1 MGTQNAQPHL
11 PSTKAR
17 NSILRALTL
26 VGVVALLLYG
36 GKRLADSLL
45 IPDVPGV
52 VLADLQSMDDLRL
65 RFNQDAGTP
74 RLILLLS
81 PT

>member
-17 NSILRALTL
+17 NPILRAIAL
-26 VGVVALLLYG
+26 VGVVALLLYA
-36 GKRLADSLL
+36 GKGLIDSLF